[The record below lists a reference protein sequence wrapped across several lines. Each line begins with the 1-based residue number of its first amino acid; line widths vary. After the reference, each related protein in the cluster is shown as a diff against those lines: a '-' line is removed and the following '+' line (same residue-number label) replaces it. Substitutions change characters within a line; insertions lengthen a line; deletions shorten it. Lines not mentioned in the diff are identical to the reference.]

1 MRKGWIVV
9 ALVVIAAGSTSLWA
23 GGEAAAA
30 VDGKALYAKKCATC
44 HGADGVA
51 KPMAKGSANLNDAAW
66 QKAATDDAIANVI
79 VHGKNK
85 MPKSAS
91 LTPEEVKA
99 LVAYVRT
106 LK

>member
-1 MRKGWIVV
+1 M
-9 ALVVIAAGSTSLWA
+9 LVLAAGSRSLLAADA
-23 GGEAAAA
+23 GAPAP
-30 VDGKALYAKKCATC
+30 DGKALYTKKCASC

-66 QKAATDDAIANVI
+66 QKAATDQAITDVI
-79 VHGKNK
+79 VQGKNK
-85 MPKSAS
+85 MPKTAS
-91 LTPEEVKA
+91 LTPEEVTA

>member
-1 MRKGWIVV
+1 
-9 ALVVIAAGSTSLWA
+9 
-23 GGEAAAA
+23 
-30 VDGKALYAKKCATC
+30 
-44 HGADGVA
+44 
-51 KPMAKGSANLNDAAW
+51 MAKGSANLNDAAW